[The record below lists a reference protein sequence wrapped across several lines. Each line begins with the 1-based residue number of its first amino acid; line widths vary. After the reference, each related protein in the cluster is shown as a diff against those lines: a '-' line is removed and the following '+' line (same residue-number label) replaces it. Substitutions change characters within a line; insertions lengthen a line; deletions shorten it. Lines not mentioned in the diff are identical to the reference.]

1 MNSKKRLDYMSA
13 NIGKAIREYHK
24 AITENLKELGKPVK
38 IQSEDLENAEG
49 LELCIK
55 HNGGLIPVTFDSI
68 RWNEEKNDVFVHYTE
83 YDYCSADE
91 KMYLSDL
98 GDAIDYLLEAI
109 DWPTE
114 VTAESNARDIFTII
128 TLDRY
133 DLKEHLG
140 IKDPE
145 KIDDATMEAIS
156 DEMAEWFM
164 GDFPQALRSSA
175 WTCGVKSENNDG
187 EK

>member
-1 MNSKKRLDYMSA
+1 MNSKKRLDYLSS

-24 AITENLKELGKPVK
+24 AIAENLKELGTPVK
-38 IQSEDLENAEG
+38 IQNEDSENTEG
-49 LELCIK
+49 LELSIE
-55 HNGGLIPVTFDSI
+55 HDGRLIPVIFDSI
-68 RWNEEKNDVFVHYTE
+68 RWDNERNNVFVHYTE
-83 YDYCSADE
+83 YNYCSADE
-91 KMYLSDL
+91 EMYLSDL
-98 GDAIDYLLEAI
+98 GDATDYLLDAI

-114 VTAESNARDIFTII
+114 VTAEPNARDMFTII

-164 GDFPQALRSSA
+164 GDFSQALRSCASA
-175 WTCGVKSENNDG
+175 CGIES
-187 EK
+187 